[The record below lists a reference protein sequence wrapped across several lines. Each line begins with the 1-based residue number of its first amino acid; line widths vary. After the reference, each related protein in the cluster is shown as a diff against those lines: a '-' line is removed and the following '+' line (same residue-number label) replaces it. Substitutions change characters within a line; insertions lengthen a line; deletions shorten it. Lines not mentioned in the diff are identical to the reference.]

1 MKSKD
6 SIKTESNSK
15 HKTLRRIAKIF
26 RNILFAVLII
36 VAGAVIFFTIQ
47 SKITG
52 GTPEIAG
59 YKLYIVLSGS
69 MEPALHTGSMALV
82 QPINTNNLIIND
94 IITFKVTDGSDQL
107 VTHRIVT
114 VIPGALVSFA
124 TKGDANDAND
134 PQPVLATAVV
144 GKVSKTIP
152 YVGYTMN
159 FARSKVGLLVLV
171 ILPGALIAVLEM
183 WKLFGYVVQL
193 DREKQEKIR
202 AELEK
207 KAVAERGEVSGKG
220 V

>member
-1 MKSKD
+1 M
-6 SIKTESNSK
+6 
-15 HKTLRRIAKIF
+15 LRYG
-26 RNILFAVLII
+26 NILFAVLII
-36 VAGAVIFFTIQ
+36 VAGVVIFFTIQ

-94 IITFKVTDGSDQL
+94 IITFKGAADSDQL

-124 TKGDANDAND
+124 TKGDANDVND
-134 PQPVLATAVV
+134 PQPVLASAVI

-152 YVGYTMN
+152 YVGYAMS
-159 FARSKVGLLVLV
+159 FARSRMGLLVLV
-171 ILPGALIAVLEM
+171 IIPGTLIAALEM
-183 WKLFGYVVQL
+183 WKLFRCAVQL

-207 KAVAERGEVSGKG
+207 KAVAEGGEGSSKG
-220 V
+220 L